1 MVWGILSCSVFT
13 LAKCTRITSQ
23 KQRARKKEWATETE
37 RHSKSIAIMNSP
49 FAFFQQRWKK
59 NVLLILFAFHVQD
72 LWLNLI
78 NNRNTDH
85 TGKEDKRRKK
95 YLFRAWYEWVVKMTS
110 IWIEEWTSAKARNG
124 SDYEPNDGKIVN
136 RVQTRFKFKRIKRER
151 ERKISEWCAILWL
164 MWSLWIHKLA
174 SDRRFLLL
182 LVLLKASANFNAVSE
197 WNFHQ

>member
-13 LAKCTRITSQ
+13 LAKCTRITRQ
-23 KQRARKKEWATETE
+23 KQRARKKEWANETE

-151 ERKISEWCAILWL
+151 EKNQRMVCYFVAHVKLVNSQIGF
-164 MWSLWIHKLA
+164 WSPVFVVVGPFKGF
-174 SDRRFLLL
+174 R
-182 LVLLKASANFNAVSE
+182 
-197 WNFHQ
+197 

>member
-1 MVWGILSCSVFT
+1 MHENNESETKSEKKRVSDRDRETFKIHCDYEFSV
-13 LAKCTRITSQ
+13 R
-23 KQRARKKEWATETE
+23 
-37 RHSKSIAIMNSP
+37 
-49 FAFFQQRWKK
+49 FFPTAVEK

-151 ERKISEWCAILWL
+151 EKNQRMVCYFVAHVKLVNSQIGF
-164 MWSLWIHKLA
+164 WSPVFVVVGPFKGF
-174 SDRRFLLL
+174 R
-182 LVLLKASANFNAVSE
+182 
-197 WNFHQ
+197 